1 MLKYYFTDVWIGLN
15 DRTTEGQF
23 VWEYSGETP
32 TFSPPNFAYS
42 YAFNSA
48 LNDCAYA
55 FYSPLYNVWYLYT
68 CSGGTASYICE
79 QALVSKL
86 LK

>member
-1 MLKYYFTDVWIGLN
+1 MLIYYFTDVWIGLN

-32 TFSPPNFAYS
+32 TFSPPTSS
-42 YAFNSA
+42 YTLNSA
-48 LNDCAYA
+48 FSDCVYTYYGPLTND
-55 FYSPLYNVWYLYT
+55 WYVSA
-68 CSGGTASYICE
+68 CSVGDASHICE